1 MLLTGRAGESESERS
16 AAGGARGRLARR
28 LVAQAS
34 DRRRA
39 AVIVELVSPRLPRGL
54 RVESRGEEINFPATN
69 STPRRPLRVIRYLP
83 FGLWYSQIA
92 CLRGRAVSIEPL
104 NLPYARDSPGGM
116 TTSRQLLKE
125 ESGQYTPKLVAVFYG
140 QSTVQSRRGLMGN

>member
-39 AVIVELVSPRLPRGL
+39 AVIVELVSP
-54 RVESRGEEINFPATN
+54 AH
-69 STPRRPLRVIRYLP
+69 
-83 FGLWYSQIA
+83 
-92 CLRGRAVSIEPL
+92 RARED
-104 NLPYARDSPGGM
+104 AEG
-116 TTSRQLLKE
+116 
-125 ESGQYTPKLVAVFYG
+125 A
-140 QSTVQSRRGLMGN
+140 SRR